1 MRYFNTYGP
10 VNPHEHFVVPRDA
23 LVTEMV
29 SQIEQGSYFTVY
41 APRQMGK
48 TTLLRRIT
56 LIIEDMPGYIPIA
69 LSFEAFEGWSTA
81 DFLSGFS
88 LDLKRAIESQ
98 GATSTNSGQLP
109 QQMPDSFLA
118 LREFFLDLTHLV
130 APQHIVLIIDEFDS
144 TPPEVL
150 SQLLQLWRQI
160 YLSSTSP
167 RPLHSVVL
175 VGLQN
180 IATLNLGR
188 SSPFNI
194 ARQVEVPVFSGAE
207 IRLLFEQYTA
217 ESGQTLT
224 EDAIT
229 SIHQQTGG
237 HPFLVNRLALM
248 LTEQLVPD
256 RTQAITRQ
264 HVETAVRTLITER
277 NFNFET
283 LIRRA
288 NPHRDVVLNI
298 LFGAH
303 EVFNLNDPIIGDLQ
317 LHGVIRETSEGA
329 CQIANPIYSAVLLA
343 AFRSR
348 QSGLQGAILAN
359 GYDVRPHLV
368 GDQLRIDQLLSR
380 FRAFVERRG
389 REAFQVTPTPQE
401 ATGQYLLMAYLDWLV
416 REIGGDLFTEVDS
429 GNGRLDLIV
438 VYRGHR
444 YIVETKVWRGQRKF
458 DAGLDQLEGY
468 LETEGQSEGYYVI
481 FHARPNVYGKLPD
494 DQLEYTIQRSRST
507 IHVYLVRLGD
517 IFDAADPS

>member
-1 MRYFNTYGP
+1 
-10 VNPHEHFVVPRDA
+10 
-23 LVTEMV
+23 MV
-29 SQIEQGSYFTVY
+29 AQIEQGSYFTVY

-48 TTLLRRIT
+48 TTLLRRIASI
-56 LIIEDMPGYIPIA
+56 LEDKPDYIPLA
-69 LSFEAFEGWSTA
+69 LSFEAFEGWPVA

-88 LDLKRAIESQ
+88 LDLKRELESR
-98 GATSTNSGQLP
+98 GATSTDSDQSV
-109 QQMPDSFLA
+109 QQVPDTFFA
-118 LREFFLDLTHLV
+118 LREFFLDLHRQVT
-130 APQHIVLIIDEFDS
+130 PKRIVLIIDEFDS
-144 TPPEVL
+144 TPREAIA
-150 SQLLQLWRQI
+150 QLLQLWRQI
-160 YLSSTSP
+160 YLSGTSP
-167 RPLHSVVL
+167 RSLHSVVL

-194 ARQVEVPVFSGAE
+194 ARQVEVPVFSDDE
-207 IRLLFEQYTA
+207 IRFFFEQYTA
-217 ESGQTLT
+217 ESGQGFT

-229 SIHQQTGG
+229 SIQQQTGG
-237 HPFLVNRLALM
+237 HPFLVNRLAVM

-256 RTQAITRQ
+256 RTQEIARL
-264 HVETAVRTLITER
+264 HVETAVRMLVTER

-298 LFGAH
+298 LFGVH
-303 EVFNLNDPIIGDLQ
+303 EVFNLNDPAIGDLQ
-317 LHGVIRETSEGA
+317 LHGVIRETPEGA
-329 CQIANPIYSAVLLA
+329 CQIANPIYSVVLLA

-359 GYDVRPHLV
+359 GYDVRPHIV

-380 FRAFVERRG
+380 FRAFIERRG
-389 REAFQVTPTPQE
+389 REAFQVTPTPRE

-429 GNGRLDLIV
+429 GNGRLALIV

-444 YIVETKVWRGQRKF
+444 YIVETKVWRGQRGF
-458 DAGLDQLEGY
+458 DAGLEQLQGY
-468 LETEGQSEGYYVI
+468 LETEGETEGFYVI

-494 DQLEYTIQRSRST
+494 HQLEYTIQRGRIT
-507 IHVYLVRLGD
+507 IHAYLVRLGD
-517 IFDAADPS
+517 MFDATESS

>member
-10 VNPHEHFVVPRDA
+10 VNSQAHFVVPRDA
-23 LVTEMV
+23 LVTDMV
-29 SQIEQGSYFTVY
+29 AQIEQGGYFTVY

-48 TTLLRRIT
+48 TTLLRRLTSIV
-56 LIIEDMPGYIPIA
+56 EDTPGYLPIS
-69 LSFEAFEGWSTA
+69 LSFEAFEGWPVPE
-81 DFLSGFS
+81 FLRGFT
-88 LDLKRAIESQ
+88 LDLQRDLESRGAIPPNAAPFAQ
-98 GATSTNSGQLP
+98 PGN
-109 QQMPDSFLA
+109 FFA
-118 LREFFLDLTHLV
+118 LRELFLDLHHRT
-130 APQHIVLIIDEFDS
+130 APQRIVLIIDEFDS
-144 TPPEVL
+144 TPPDAIV
-150 SQLLQLWRQI
+150 QLLQLWRQI
-160 YLSSTSP
+160 YLSDMSS

-194 ARQVEVPVFSGAE
+194 ARQVEVPVFSSAE
-207 IRLLFEQYTA
+207 TRLLFEQYTA
-217 ESGQTLT
+217 ESGQDLT
-224 EDAIT
+224 ADAIT

-237 HPFLVNRLALM
+237 QPFLVNRLAVI

-256 RTQAITRQ
+256 RTETIARP
-264 HVETAVRTLITER
+264 HVEEAVRTLVAER
-277 NFNFET
+277 NFNFEA

-288 NPHRDVVLNI
+288 NTHRDVVLNI

-303 EVFNLNDPIIGDLQ
+303 EVYNLNDPVIGDLQ
-317 LHGVIRETSEGA
+317 LHGAICQTSEGA
-329 CQIANPIYSAVLLA
+329 CQIANPIYSAILLV
-343 AFRSR
+343 AFRPR

-359 GYDVRPHLV
+359 GFDVSPYIA
-368 GDQLRIDQLLSR
+368 GDRLRIDRLLSR
-380 FRAFVERRG
+380 FRAFIERRG

-438 VYRGHR
+438 VYQGYR
-444 YIVETKVWRGQRKF
+444 YIVETKVWRGQRRF
-458 DAGLDQLEGY
+458 DAGLEQLEGY
-468 LETEGQSEGYYVI
+468 LETEGATEGFYVV

-494 DQLEYTIQRSRST
+494 EQLEYTVRRGRRT

-517 IFDAADPS
+517 IFIC